1 MAAGSDRRKKEMKK
15 IIEYDYPWC
24 ASPTQGLKMAGRVKA
39 FIRLVKGGVPLKANI
54 HTFSED

>member
-1 MAAGSDRRKKEMKK
+1 MKK

-54 HTFSED
+54 HTFSEN